1 MRKMPLNFIIGS
13 ALTCVFIAAALLSF
27 FWTPYDV
34 ATLDIGGKFQSSNLS
49 HLFGTDHFGRDIL
62 SMVMVGARNAV
73 LVSLVA
79 VGVGIIFGVPLGLY
93 AAAARQNGRNIID
106 EILMRGNDLIFAFPS
121 LLMAIMIT
129 AVFGPG
135 AINAIIAIGIF
146 NIPVFARMTRGGA
159 LSLWSRE
166 YIMAARV
173 CGKGAAKISFEHIMP
188 NIMNLI
194 IVQATIQFSVA
205 IIAEASLS
213 YVGLGTQPPDP
224 SLGRMLAESQTMI
237 FFAPWLAIVPGGAI
251 LTMVLGL
258 NLMGDGL
265 RDMLDPKLRARK
277 VEKGSEE
284 MNENQEEA
292 GDAAS

>member
-1 MRKMPLNFIIGS
+1 MKLPLNFIIG
-13 ALTCVFIAAALLSF
+13 AILTTIFLCMALLSLV
-27 FWTPYDV
+27 WTPYDV
-34 ATLDIGGKFQSSNLS
+34 TALEIADKFQAPNID
-49 HLFGTDHFGRDIL
+49 HWFGTDHFGRDVF
-62 SMVMVGARNAV
+62 SMIMIGARNAV
-73 LVSLVA
+73 MVSLVA
-79 VGVGIIFGVPLGLY
+79 VGIGMLFGVPLGLY
-93 AAAARQNGRNIID
+93 AAAARMNGGNLID

-159 LSLWSRE
+159 LGLWSRE

-173 CGKGAAKISFEHIMP
+173 CGKGSMRISFEHILP
-188 NIMNLI
+188 NIANIL
-194 IVQATIQFSVA
+194 IVQATIQFSIA

-224 SLGRMLAESQTMI
+224 SLGRMLNEAQTMI
-237 FFAPWLAIVPGGAI
+237 FFAPWLAFVPGGAI
-251 LTMVLGL
+251 VTMVLGL

-265 RDMLDPKLRARK
+265 RDILDPKLRQRKAR
-277 VEKGSEE
+277 E
-284 MNENQEEA
+284 MEA
-292 GDAAS
+292 SNAAS